1 MTQGPSSNHP
11 TLADHPSLAAPVARL
26 IEQFHKLPGIG
37 PKSAQRL
44 AYWLV
49 RMPADEA
56 ASLAEAI
63 ATVKENTTFCSRCQN
78 ITEHDPCSVCGDPA
92 RDQSCICIVQEPL
105 DVLAMERAGVY
116 RGLYHVLHGVIDP
129 MSNVAPDDLRIRELL
144 ARLTDGTVTELVLAT
159 NPNVEGEA
167 TAMYIQRLASPLVA
181 RVSRLA
187 RGLPVGGDIEYAD
200 DLTLARAFE
209 GRQAL

>member
-1 MTQGPSSNHP
+1 MTEGPAS
-11 TLADHPSLAAPVARL
+11 AHPSLAPPVARL

-49 RMPADEA
+49 RMPMDEA
-56 ASLAEAI
+56 KTLADAI
-63 ATVKENTTFCSRCQN
+63 VTVKERTTFCGRCQN
-78 ITEHDPCSVCGDPA
+78 ITEHDPCSICANPG
-92 RDQSCICIVQEPL
+92 RDHSRICVVQEPL
-105 DVLAMERAGVY
+105 DVLAMERSGVY
-116 RGLYHVLHGVIDP
+116 HGLYHVLHGAIDP
-129 MSNVAPDDLRIRELL
+129 MSNVGPDDLRIKELL
-144 ARLTDGTVTELVLAT
+144 ARLADDAVLEVILAT

-167 TAMYIQRLASPLVA
+167 TAMYIQQLASTLVE
-181 RVSRLA
+181 RISRLA
-187 RGLPVGGDIEYAD
+187 RGLPVGGDLEYAD